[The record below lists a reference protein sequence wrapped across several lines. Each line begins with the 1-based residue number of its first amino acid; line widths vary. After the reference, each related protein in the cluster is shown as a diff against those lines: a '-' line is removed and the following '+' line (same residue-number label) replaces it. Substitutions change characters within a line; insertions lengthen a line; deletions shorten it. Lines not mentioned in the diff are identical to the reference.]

1 VPSATLVRANFLLG
15 QPAEARKTAWQLWR
29 QHSVEDLDDLQ
40 PLEDICGQYWFGDP
54 AWLAQLRQVN
64 KPDTRLLLLARYA
77 RGAFRNQPG
86 YHEPT

>member
-1 VPSATLVRANFLLG
+1 LDNRLRRAKRLGNSGGSILSKIWTTSSHWKIFAASIGSAIL
-15 QPAEARKTAWQLWR
+15 
-29 QHSVEDLDDLQ
+29 
-40 PLEDICGQYWFGDP
+40 P